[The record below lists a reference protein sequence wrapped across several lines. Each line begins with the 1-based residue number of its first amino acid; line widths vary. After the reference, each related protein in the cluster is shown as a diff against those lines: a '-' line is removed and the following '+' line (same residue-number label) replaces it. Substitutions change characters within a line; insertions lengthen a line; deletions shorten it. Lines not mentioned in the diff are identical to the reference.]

1 MYGGL
6 TNINCSTC
14 ALNTLI
20 QIIAHSPKLYDSLHK
35 SFDYSQNNEEPQ
47 KIAWHMCFI
56 TRALAE
62 SHSVTPGGLVTLL
75 YKLFPDNF
83 RRGEQMD
90 IHELWILLADK
101 ITDEVGTNKK
111 PKITHP
117 QNINTDISTKVTEN
131 LTKINHGKV
140 SAWLNSIQCIQL
152 GVLKCNNPACGDT
165 PWNMEVYNSIEVD
178 IPHKK
183 SGQNGQNEPIILD
196 HLLQQN
202 HLIENMYEWKCEKCN
217 NIGGIKQ
224 TQMYALP
231 CILMIMV
238 KRFRMSSN
246 GSFKKINTPI
256 NISQQI
262 NIGINGVTSKYNLVG
277 IGNHYGVYG
286 GGHYTA
292 HVLENNNWMCCDDI
306 HRSVIDISQ
315 DNIFVNN
322 TSAYI
327 VCYELV

>member
-1 MYGGL
+1 
-6 TNINCSTC
+6 
-14 ALNTLI
+14 
-20 QIIAHSPKLYDSLHK
+20 
-35 SFDYSQNNEEPQ
+35 
-47 KIAWHMCFI
+47 
-56 TRALAE
+56 
-62 SHSVTPGGLVTLL
+62 
-75 YKLFPDNF
+75 
-83 RRGEQMD
+83 
-90 IHELWILLADK
+90 
-101 ITDEVGTNKK
+101 
-111 PKITHP
+111 
-117 QNINTDISTKVTEN
+117 
-131 LTKINHGKV
+131 
-140 SAWLNSIQCIQL
+140 
-152 GVLKCNNPACGDT
+152 
-165 PWNMEVYNSIEVD
+165 
-178 IPHKK
+178 
-183 SGQNGQNEPIILD
+183 
-196 HLLQQN
+196 
-202 HLIENMYEWKCEKCN
+202 
-217 NIGGIKQ
+217 
-224 TQMYALP
+224 
-231 CILMIMV
+231 MV